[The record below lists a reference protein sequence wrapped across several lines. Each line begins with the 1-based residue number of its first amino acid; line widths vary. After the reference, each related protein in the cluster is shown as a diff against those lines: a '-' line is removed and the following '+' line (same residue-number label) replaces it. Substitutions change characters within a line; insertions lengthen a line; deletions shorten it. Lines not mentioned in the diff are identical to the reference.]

1 VLPQGWNK
9 KYRRLEQVVYASKC
23 VNTERGILLYTNMG
37 AGGMRC
43 VYRLAKS
50 LACRFLVMVGSL
62 ITKPSSSLDILTWQ
76 PRRLV
81 SVRPKAKSSMSFSS
95 SSGSSILSNIS
106 GSETITWQV
115 EQAHE
120 PPHAPS
126 ISRSLACA
134 GRIISS
140 AFCEFRGRYK
150 HTNVEQVVAVGYY
163 KGVFIAFLVDKG
175 DLALFTGLGSVQVTM

>member
-1 VLPQGWNK
+1 
-9 KYRRLEQVVYASKC
+9 
-23 VNTERGILLYTNMG
+23 
-37 AGGMRC
+37 
-43 VYRLAKS
+43 
-50 LACRFLVMVGSL
+50 MVGSL
-62 ITKPSSSLDILTWQ
+62 MTKPSSSLDILTWQ

-95 SSGSSILSNIS
+95 SSGSSILSNMS

-134 GRIISS
+134 GKKVSY
-140 AFCEFRGRYK
+140 AFCGILVSERR
-150 HTNVEQVVAVGYY
+150 TDIEQVVAVGYY
-163 KGVFIAFLVDKG
+163 KSVLIAFLVDKG
-175 DLALFTGLGSVQVTM
+175 DLAALTGLGRVQVTVQQRG